1 MNMIDARGLSCPMPV
16 LMVQKEVKAKS
27 PAKLEVCVD
36 TQTALQNIT
45 RFAKANGY
53 SVAVEE
59 KEDEEYLMTL
69 TK

>member
-1 MNMIDARGLSCPMPV
+1 MIDARGLSCPLPV
-16 LMVQKEVKAKS
+16 LMVQKEVKAKT
-27 PAKLEVCVD
+27 PDRLEVFVN
-36 TQTALQNIT
+36 TQAAVQNIT

-59 KEDEEYLMTL
+59 KEDEEYLLTL